1 MSDQKHLIKGI
12 VFRLVKKH
20 IAGSTTQSVL
30 EAVRRLNT
38 QGMHA
43 TVTLL
48 NDHIE
53 QPQQARYNANAYVQ
67 LIKQTSRLNL
77 NSDVSLRLT
86 QLGYGIDSTLMGK
99 NLLEV
104 IGAATENK
112 QKVWIESESSI
123 DTEEMLS
130 IYRDFKDGKSCLGM
144 EIIPNQEEKGM
155 VIESIKSKDLVKVK
169 CHLHKG
175 GESKSRKESV
185 GALKLY
191 KSYIDGL
198 RGAKASVTILDHN
211 ASLIGKIAALDKSYK
226 NNITFEAPMG
236 YGGKKLK
243 SLSEKKFNM
252 SVYVPYGK
260 DWVPYMINRLTEG
273 RIRNIAI
280 ALLNGENGHEH
291 GSY

>member
-1 MSDQKHLIKGI
+1 
-12 VFRLVKKH
+12 LVRRH

-38 QGMHA
+38 LGMHA

-86 QLGYGIDSTLMGK
+86 QLGYGLDSSLMGK
-99 NLLEV
+99 NLNEV
-104 IGAATENK
+104 IGAAVENK
-112 QKVWIESESSI
+112 QKVWIECENSI
-123 DTEEMLS
+123 DTDELLPLYHE
-130 IYRDFKDGKSCLGM
+130 FKDGHNCLGM
-144 EIIPNQEEKGM
+144 EVIPSNEEKGS
-155 VIESIKSKDLVKVK
+155 VLDSIRSKDLIKVK
-169 CHLHKG
+169 CHLHGK
-175 GESKSRKESV
+175 ESGSRKESFD
-185 GALKLY
+185 ALKLY

-198 RGAKASVTILDHN
+198 RTAKANVTVLDHN
-211 ASLIGKIAALDKSYK
+211 AGLIGKIASLSKSYK
-226 NNITFEAPMG
+226 DEITFEAPMG

-260 DWVPYMINRLTEG
+260 DWVPYMINRLAEG

-291 GSY
+291 G

>member
-1 MSDQKHLIKGI
+1 LSDQKHLIKGI

-30 EAVRRLNT
+30 EAVRKLNM

-53 QPQQARYNANAYVQ
+53 QPQQARYNTNAYVQ

-86 QLGYGIDSTLMGK
+86 QLGYNLDRSLMGK

-104 IGAATENK
+104 IAAAVENK
-112 QKVWIESESSI
+112 QKVWLESENSI
-123 DTEEMLS
+123 ATEEMLAL
-130 IYRDFKDGKSCLGM
+130 YREFKDGRACLGM
-144 EIIPNQEEKGM
+144 EVIPDYDERNKIIGL
-155 VIESIKSKDLVKVK
+155 IRSKDLIKVK
-169 CHLHKG
+169 CHLHKDN
-175 GESKSRKESV
+175 ESKSKKESFD
-185 GALKLY
+185 ALKLY

-198 RGAKASVTILDHN
+198 RGAKANVTVLDHN
-211 ASLIGKIAALDKSYK
+211 ASLIGKIAAQNKVHKDD
-226 NNITFEAPMG
+226 ITFEAPLG

-260 DWVPYMINRLTEG
+260 DWVPYMINHLTEG

-291 GSY
+291 G